1 MDILYKSCA
10 GIDVHQAMIAVCVL
24 HGSLTTTRPKR
35 EEAQFDTT
43 AEGLKECRDFLKAL
57 DVQVVGMEST
67 GVYWKPIWHAL
78 CHDFELILANPAHMR
93 TIPGKKTDKKD
104 ALWIAKLTR
113 IGLLPKSFVPEERIQ
128 EMRELTRQRKHH
140 VETRNREVN
149 RIHMILQ
156 SGGIKLTTYIEDI
169 MGSSGRNLM
178 NLLVKG
184 EQITPQTIRDNVY
197 TSLKRKVPQ
206 LEKALDGYFSEHH
219 RFMLEESLEIYDFY
233 QRKIH
238 SLEERIESYLAEYER
253 EVDILESISGID
265 HITASVF
272 LAEVGADMN
281 QFPTVGQLSSW
292 TGLCPGN
299 HESAGKKKSTRIR
312 HGNAYLK
319 KCLCQAAF
327 AAKRQKG
334 SPISQ
339 RFNRLRARRGP
350 QKATIAIAHYLLKLA
365 YELLSTNRTYSEYYQ
380 QKRLLETS

>member
-1 MDILYKSCA
+1 
-10 GIDVHQAMIAVCVL
+10 
-24 HGSLTTTRPKR
+24 
-35 EEAQFDTT
+35 
-43 AEGLKECRDFLKAL
+43 
-57 DVQVVGMEST
+57 
-67 GVYWKPIWHAL
+67 
-78 CHDFELILANPAHMR
+78 
-93 TIPGKKTDKKD
+93 
-104 ALWIAKLTR
+104 
-113 IGLLPKSFVPEERIQ
+113 
-128 EMRELTRQRKHH
+128 MRELTRQRKHH

-206 LEKALDGYFSEHH
+206 LEKALEGYFSEHH

-253 EVDILESISGID
+253 EVDILESIPGID

-292 TGLCPGN
+292 AGLCPGN

-327 AAKRQKG
+327 AVKRQKG